1 MWNKSNAY
9 DTFRQRKKGELMD
22 ANARVQ
28 KNSLLLL
35 LGIVLIASNLRGA
48 ITAVGPLVGEI
59 RLDTGLS
66 NTWAGMLTTLPLL
79 AFAAISP
86 LAPKI
91 ARRFGTENTLFG
103 GMLLLAIGI
112 LLRSAP
118 SSAALFGGT
127 ILIGFAIAVG
137 NVLLPSLIKRDYQ
150 HRVGLITGLYTLAM
164 CGFASL
170 GSGLSVPLSEG
181 LGLGWQLSLMSWALL
196 AVLGILLWYPQVRPL
211 PVLTE
216 TETANVRVR
225 GTLWTSPLAWQ
236 VTLFMGLQS
245 FGFFA
250 AVSWLPELLHS
261 RGISPASAGWMVSFM
276 QIIGLPATFF
286 VPVLA
291 GRRPSQRWLVLA
303 MAAVFFIGYAGLLF
317 EDTTFVLLWVL
328 LLGIGQ
334 GASISLALTFLA
346 LRAPNARVA
355 AELSGMSQAVGYLL
369 AASGPFLFGWLHDL
383 TGGWTASLV
392 VLILSN
398 AGLLAAGLGAGRDRK
413 VS

>member
-1 MWNKSNAY
+1 
-9 DTFRQRKKGELMD
+9 MD

>member
-1 MWNKSNAY
+1 MDSNA
-9 DTFRQRKKGELMD
+9 TI
-22 ANARVQ
+22 Q
-28 KNSLLLL
+28 KNSMLLLF
-35 LGIVLIASNLRGA
+35 GIILIASNLRGA

-59 RLDTGLS
+59 RIDTGLS
-66 NTWAGMLTTLPLL
+66 NTFAGMLTTLPLL

-103 GMLLLAIGI
+103 GLLLLAAGI

-118 SSAALFGGT
+118 SAGALIGGT
-127 ILIGFAIAVG
+127 MLIGFAIAVG
-137 NVLLPSLIKRDYQ
+137 NVLLPSLIKRDYA
-150 HRVGLITGLYTLAM
+150 HRVGKITGLYTLAM

-211 PVLTE
+211 PVSTE
-216 TETANVRVR
+216 REQAAEQVNRS
-225 GTLWTSPLAWQ
+225 LWKSPLAWQ

-261 RGISPASAGWMVSFM
+261 RGLSPAAAGWMVSFM

-291 GRRPSQRWLVLA
+291 GRRPSQRRLVLA
-303 MAAVFFIGYAGLLF
+303 LASVFFIGYAGLF
-317 EDTTFVLLWVL
+317 WESATFVWLWVL

-334 GASISLALTFLA
+334 GGSISLALTFLA
-346 LRAPNARVA
+346 LRAQTPRAA
-355 AELSGMSQAVGYLL
+355 AELSGMSQSLGYLL

-383 TGGWTASLV
+383 TGGWTASLL
-392 VLILSN
+392 VLVLSN
-398 AGLLAAGLGAGRDRK
+398 VGLLAAGLGAGRDKK